1 MYHPTVPYTNFCV
14 DNLTLLPLPIALST
28 ALNTFPFLGVDLNQD
43 AQDFNDLN
51 N

>member
-1 MYHPTVPYTNFCV
+1 MRKEGYHKHASLASATTISSSE
-14 DNLTLLPLPIALST
+14 DMLSHVLE
-28 ALNTFPFLGVDLNQD
+28 ASPFFDVDLNQD